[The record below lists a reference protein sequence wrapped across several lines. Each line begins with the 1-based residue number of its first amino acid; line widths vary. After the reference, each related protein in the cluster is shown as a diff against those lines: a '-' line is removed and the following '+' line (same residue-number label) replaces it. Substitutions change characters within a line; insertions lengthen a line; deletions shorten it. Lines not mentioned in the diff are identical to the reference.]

1 MGKSSTWQ
9 ELVSKTQEAIAQSDL
24 ELARTC
30 AFEALSLAETF
41 PPDDRRQG
49 VALELVTSVL
59 YLKKQY
65 QSCQPFLVRLL
76 EMYKRCLGPEH
87 IDTASIMHNLA
98 LLYHHCGKLEEADVH
113 YLKAVKIKSAALGVE
128 HPDVQQLTADYVDLR
143 KLLAPL
149 EAVSK
154 AFTATLSDTLHL
166 TGQFREGNAELT
178 DVSSKS

>member
-1 MGKSSTWQ
+1 MAKSGNWQ
-9 ELVSKTQEAIAQSDL
+9 ELVAKTQDAMAQSDL

-49 VALELVTSVL
+49 IALELVTSVL
-59 YLKKQY
+59 YMKKQY
-65 QSCQPFLVRLL
+65 QTCQPFLVRLL

-98 LLYHHCGKLEEADVH
+98 LLYHHSGKLEQADVQ
-113 YLKAVKIKSAALGVE
+113 YLNAVKIKSAALGVE

-154 AFTATLSDTLHL
+154 AFTATVSDTLHL
-166 TGQFREGNAELT
+166 TGQFKDRDAQLT
-178 DVSSKS
+178 DLSSKS